1 MKILVTGGAG
11 QLGSEMV
18 RLFKTHGMDVTGV
31 RSRDLDFCQ
40 PEKVTEWVLKFK
52 ADWVVNCAAYT
63 QVDMAEQE
71 RDKAFLINRDATR
84 ALAEGVK
91 SYQGRLLHI
100 STDYI
105 FDGRQSH
112 PYSEEDT
119 PNPLGVYGESK
130 LAGETAVLEVL
141 PEAVVL
147 RASWVYGAQ
156 GNNFVKT
163 ILNLATERN
172 EIQVIDDQLGSPTWA
187 GDIAEAISALVYS
200 ESSGIYNFTN
210 EGVASWYDLA
220 NEVVMVAR
228 QLGYP
233 VKTQYVR
240 PIPASDYKA
249 LAMRPA
255 YSVLS
260 KRKIRNKLNYHI
272 PHWRES
278 LREMLTQL
286 RKIK

>member
-1 MKILVTGGAG
+1 MKILVTGSTG
-11 QLGSEMV
+11 QLGSEVV
-18 RLFKTHGMDVTGV
+18 RVLKADGMDVTGIG
-31 RSRDLDFCQ
+31 SKDLDFCR
-40 PEKVTEWVLKFK
+40 PEKVTEWVSRFE

-63 QVDMAEQE
+63 HVDMAEQE
-71 RDKAFLINRDATR
+71 PDKAFLINRDATR
-84 ALAEGVK
+84 ALADGVK
-91 SYQGRLLHI
+91 SYQGRLLHL
-100 STDYI
+100 STDFI

-119 PNPLGVYGESK
+119 PYALGVYGASK
-130 LAGETAVLEVL
+130 LAGEAAVLDVL

-147 RASWVYGAQ
+147 RTAWVYGAH

-163 ILNLATERN
+163 MLNFATERD
-172 EIQVIDDQLGSPTWA
+172 EIRVIDDQLGSPTWT
-187 GDIAEAISALVYS
+187 GDIAKAIAVLIHAEAA
-200 ESSGIYNFTN
+200 GIYNFTN

-220 NEVVMVAR
+220 SEVVTVAR

-233 VKTQYVR
+233 VQTKYVR
-240 PIPASDYKA
+240 PIPACDYKT
-249 LAMRPA
+249 LATRPV

-260 KRKIRNKLNYHI
+260 KRKIRATLNYHI

-286 RKIK
+286 RKTK

>member
-1 MKILVTGGAG
+1 MKILVTGSTG
-11 QLGSEMV
+11 QLGSEMIRV
-18 RLFKTHGMDVTGV
+18 LKADGMDVTGV
-31 RSRDLDFCQ
+31 GSKDLDFCR
-40 PEKVTEWVLKFK
+40 PEKVTEWVSGFE

-63 QVDMAEQE
+63 RVDMAEQE
-71 RDKAFLINRDATR
+71 PDKAFLINHDATR

-91 SYQGRLLHI
+91 SYQGRLLHL
-100 STDYI
+100 STDFI

-119 PNPLGVYGESK
+119 PNALGVYGASK
-130 LAGETAVLEVL
+130 LAGEAAVLDVL

-147 RASWVYGAQ
+147 RTAWVYGVH

-163 ILNLATERN
+163 MLNFAAERD
-172 EIQVIDDQLGSPTWA
+172 EIRIIDDQLGSPTWT
-187 GDIAEAISALVYS
+187 GDIAEAITLLIYS
-200 ESSGIYNFTN
+200 EATGIYNFTN

-220 NEVVMVAR
+220 SEVVTVAR

-233 VKTQYVR
+233 VQTKYVR
-240 PIPASDYKA
+240 PIPACDYKT
-249 LAMRPA
+249 LAIRPA

-260 KRKIRNKLNYHI
+260 KRKIRATLNYHI

-286 RKIK
+286 RKTK